1 MLFRSK
7 ILQITF
13 YIIKYINS
21 HVTNLSNTNSNNSTT
36 AKTMIKYKTFYSKIF
51 NSWEKLGPGLVTGA
65 SDDDPSGIATYS
77 QAGAAF
83 GLLTLWTAI
92 IAFPLMAS
100 IQQMCARIGL
110 VTSQGLTGT
119 LKKHYPKPI
128 LYVMLVFSF
137 PAIVM
142 NIGADIAGMGAVG
155 NLLFPN
161 IDANFFSVLF
171 TIILLGLIIYLPYQK
186 ISAVLKYLCIVM
198 LVYFIVPF
206 LYKQD
211 FIEIIKATFIPTIK
225 FNKDFLA
232 IIVGILGTTISPY
245 LFFWQASVEV
255 EEMKNKRQ
263 HLIVNKQF
271 VHTMNQDV
279 NLGMTISGLVMYFI
293 ILTTGSVLFKG
304 GIHQIDTV
312 EQAAMALK
320 PLAGDLAY
328 LLFAIGVIGTG
339 LIAIPVLSGSISYI
353 VTETFGWDQGLDKK
367 FHEAKAFYVIIAI
380 SLILGL
386 SLNYIGITPIQSLIY
401 TAILYGLTAP
411 VLIVIILHISNN
423 TKIMGENVN
432 DRKTNILG
440 FTALI
445 IMTVAAIALIY
456 FQIIGT

>member
-1 MLFRSK
+1 MTQKKSMLSK
-7 ILQITF
+7 L
-13 YIIKYINS
+13 
-21 HVTNLSNTNSNNSTT
+21 TNSW
-36 AKTMIKYKTFYSKIF
+36 KKI
-51 NSWEKLGPGLVTGA
+51 GPGLVTGA

-83 GLLTLWTAI
+83 GLSTLWTAI
-92 IAFPLMAS
+92 IAFPLMAA

-119 LKKHYPKPI
+119 LKKHYPRPI
-128 LYVMLVFSF
+128 LYLMLLFSF
-137 PAIVM
+137 PAIIM

-155 NLLFPN
+155 NLLFPT
-161 IDANFFSVLF
+161 IEANYFSVVF

-186 ISAVLKYLCIVM
+186 IASVLKYLCIVM

-211 FIEIIKATFIPTIK
+211 FVAIAKATFIPTIK
-225 FNKDFLA
+225 FDKNFIA

-255 EEMKNKRQ
+255 EEMKNRKQ
-263 HLIVNKQF
+263 LIVNKKII
-271 VHTMNQDV
+271 HDINQDV
-279 NLGMTISGLVMYFI
+279 DFGMTVSGFVMYFI
-293 ILTTGSVLFKG
+293 ILTTGTVLYNS

-320 PLAGDLAY
+320 PIAGNLAY

-353 VTETFGWDQGLDKK
+353 FSETFGWEQGLDKK
-367 FHEAKAFYVIIAI
+367 FHEAKGFYVIIAI

-386 SLNYIGITPIQSLIY
+386 SMNYIGISPIQSLIY

-411 VLIVIILHISNN
+411 VLIAIILHISNN
-423 TKIMGENVN
+423 KKIMGTNVN
-432 DRKTNILG
+432 GKLSNFLG
-440 FTALI
+440 FSALI
-445 IMTVAAIALIY
+445 IMSVAAIALLYIQ
-456 FQIIGT
+456 FSE

>member
-1 MLFRSK
+1 MTQKKSMLSK
-7 ILQITF
+7 L
-13 YIIKYINS
+13 
-21 HVTNLSNTNSNNSTT
+21 TNNW
-36 AKTMIKYKTFYSKIF
+36 KKI
-51 NSWEKLGPGLVTGA
+51 GPGLVTGA

-83 GLLTLWTAI
+83 GLSTLWTAI
-92 IAFPLMAS
+92 IAFPLMAA

-119 LKKHYPKPI
+119 LKKHYPRPI
-128 LYVMLVFSF
+128 LYLMLLFSF
-137 PAIVM
+137 PAIIM

-155 NLLFPN
+155 NLLFPT
-161 IDANFFSVLF
+161 IEANYFSVVF

-186 ISAVLKYLCIVM
+186 IASVLKYLCIVM

-211 FIEIIKATFIPTIK
+211 FVAIAKATFIPTIK
-225 FNKDFLA
+225 FDKSFIA

-255 EEMKNKRQ
+255 EEMKNRK
-263 HLIVNKQF
+263 HLIVNKKII
-271 VHTMNQDV
+271 HDINQDV
-279 NLGMTISGLVMYFI
+279 DFGMTVSGFVMYFI
-293 ILTTGSVLFKG
+293 ILTTGTVLYNS

-320 PLAGDLAY
+320 PIAGNLAY

-353 VTETFGWDQGLDKK
+353 FSETFGWEQGLDKK
-367 FHEAKAFYVIIAI
+367 FHEAKGFYVIIAI

-386 SLNYIGITPIQSLIY
+386 SMNYIGISPIQSLIY

-411 VLIVIILHISNN
+411 VLIAIILHISNN
-423 TKIMGENVN
+423 KKIMGANVN
-432 DRKTNILG
+432 GKLSNFLG
-440 FTALI
+440 FSALI
-445 IMTVAAIALIY
+445 IMSVAAIALLYIQ
-456 FQIIGT
+456 FSE